1 MEEENIFLKKKK
13 SLILAILLGI
23 GLGYY
28 AFLISPTLSMVVIVL
43 FLVIVAF
50 LIIRYTTLALIL
62 FFFSLPFTAFHMF
75 NSIPLKL
82 NYFFFILFLISI
94 FMTKKK
100 DEFMKT
106 PLDVPLFLFLFVDIL
121 SVFQSRYIP
130 ANPFIIHQ
138 SVLNYPWI
146 KGITKIMLLLWG
158 YLIYYTCVNF
168 FQSKQRLLQ
177 AFRIYCSA
185 AVFFSLFGIA
195 CFIFYLPTGHI
206 ITFAG
211 HETIVDISIDLPRL
225 VSIEQEPLFFGLYIL
240 TILPVIYSL
249 LVMHYIRKE
258 KNTFL
263 FWCSIIMTLALFLT
277 QSRSALL
284 GFMVSIFTLFFFFK
298 GEKPWSQVIN
308 EMLLLIKRTVC
319 TLLSSKIRKVVATL
333 LLILIV
339 ASSIVYYDTFSHTIE
354 YGIII
359 PITGA
364 FDSTHGKFWS
374 TKTRLIAY
382 EYAIDAFKNHPLLG
396 IGYENYNFFSGN
408 KYYYGL
414 VHFNMNW
421 PEVNNYPLKVL
432 VELGIIGFI
441 CFLLIIVTLFSYLFY
456 ALHRTTNQYIRTMIQ
471 GYIAS
476 FIGISII
483 FLFSS
488 NITRPYLW
496 VSLAFA
502 ILFCH
507 IGMQGCPLLP
517 KENIETQTK

>member
-1 MEEENIFLKKKK
+1 M
-13 SLILAILLGI
+13 LAILLGI

-28 AFLISPTLSMVVIVL
+28 AFLITSSLSIVIISLLL
-43 FLVIVAF
+43 FIAAF
-50 LIIRYTTLALIL
+50 LIIQYTTLALIL
-62 FFFSLPFTAFHMF
+62 FFFSLPFTALSTF
-75 NSIPLKL
+75 NNIPLKL
-82 NYFFFILFLISI
+82 NYFFFILLLISL
-94 FMTKKK
+94 FTQKKK

-106 PLDVPLFLFLFVDIL
+106 PLDVPLFLFLFVVIL

-130 ANPFIIHQ
+130 ANSFIIHQ

-146 KGITKIMLLLWG
+146 KSIMRIMLLFWG
-158 YLIYYTCVNF
+158 YLIYYTYINF
-168 FQSKQRLLQ
+168 FQSKQQLLQ
-177 AFRIYCSA
+177 VFRIYCFS
-185 AVFFSLFGIA
+185 VGLFSLFGII
-195 CFIFYLPTGHI
+195 CYILYLLTGHI

-211 HETIVDISIDLPRL
+211 HETIVDISIELPRL

-258 KNTFL
+258 KNTLL
-263 FWCSIIMTLALFLT
+263 FWYTIIMTLALFLT

-284 GFMVSIFTLFFFFK
+284 GFICSVSTLFLF
-298 GEKPWSQVIN
+298 
-308 EMLLLIKRTVC
+308 IKREQSWHQVTHDILFLMKKTVC
-319 TLLSSKIRKVVATL
+319 DLLSSKMRKAVAL
-333 LLILIV
+333 ILLILIGVSFV
-339 ASSIVYYDTFSHTIE
+339 AYYDTFSHTIE
-354 YGIII
+354 HGIII

-382 EYAIDAFKNHPLLG
+382 EYAIDAFKNHPFLG
-396 IGYENYNFFSGN
+396 VGYENYNFFSGT

-414 VHFNMNW
+414 VQFNMNW

-432 VELGIIGFI
+432 AELGIVGFI
-441 CFLLIIVTLFSYLFY
+441 CFLLIVVTLFSYLFY
-456 ALHRTTNQYIRTMIQ
+456 AHHRTTNQYIKTIIQ

-476 FIGISII
+476 FVGISII

-496 VSLAFA
+496 ISLAFA
-502 ILFCH
+502 ILFCQ
-507 IGMQGCPLLP
+507 IGIQESSLP
-517 KENIETQTK
+517 RKKSTEL